1 MPSSTRRFSLE
12 FFELHGRALRR
23 FRRISGHRRHV
34 DLDRALGIG
43 VAFTNLL
50 HALRP
55 KLNNP
60 YQSGRGMQQMDC
72 LAQG

>member
-43 VAFTNLL
+43 VAFTNLQ
-50 HALRP
+50 HARALVP
-55 KLNNP
+55 N
-60 YQSGRGMQQMDC
+60 
-72 LAQG
+72 